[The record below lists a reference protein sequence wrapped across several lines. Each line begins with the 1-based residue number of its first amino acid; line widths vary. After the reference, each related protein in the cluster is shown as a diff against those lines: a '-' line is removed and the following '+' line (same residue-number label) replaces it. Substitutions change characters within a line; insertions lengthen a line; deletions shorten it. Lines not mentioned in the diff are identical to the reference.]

1 MHYFIG
7 EISQQELGAIQGFLR
22 RAEAIYDENLGA
34 YVKLVMRRPMGK
46 ILVNR
51 LCRFE
56 IHSYHSSLN
65 ILGLL

>member
-22 RAEAIYDENLGA
+22 RAESIYDENLNA

-46 ILVNR
+46 ILVNQIG
-51 LCRFE
+51 RFA
-56 IHSYHSSLN
+56 
-65 ILGLL
+65 ILRTETSES

>member
-22 RAEAIYDENLGA
+22 RAESIYDENLNA

-46 ILVNR
+46 ILVNQ
-51 LCRFE
+51 LA
-56 IHSYHSSLN
+56 YYA
-65 ILGLL
+65 LLVTQTLKP